1 MSVEKLNDELEFA
14 ASQGPDTA
22 VMTTQETV
30 RAVLAEVGVIYV
42 LADGSHVT
50 GERAVDLYD
59 DELARCKRVSSE
71 LADCRADLARMAI
84 SHESERMAKIE
95 RGDMLCACQDEL
107 AKVKSDLRAIEEGA
121 ADRNEVID
129 NLALLLRRT
138 SNRLPPFDPLRVQVI
153 DYLKRHSLAGV
164 ILRPMD
170 TDKPLPA
177 SDLADMK
184 EAGVLASPN
193 GRDDRRSP

>member
-42 LADGSHVT
+42 LADGGHVT

-71 LADCRADLARMAI
+71 LADCRSELDARNKTLAIQRDALL
-84 SHESERMAKIE
+84 SA
-95 RGDMLCACQDEL
+95 RGALCAAAIKDGTL
-107 AKVKSDLRAIEEGA
+107 AIIDA
-121 ADRNEVID
+121 A
-129 NLALLLRRT
+129 L
-138 SNRLPPFDPLRVQVI
+138 S
-153 DYLKRHSLAGV
+153 
-164 ILRPMD
+164 
-170 TDKPLPA
+170 
-177 SDLADMK
+177 
-184 EAGVLASPN
+184 SPN
-193 GRDDRRSP
+193 VPDQQRALERTTKPNQ